1 MKQKFWKDKLIINQF
16 FNMKYLLNIFVIMV
30 ILNCEQNTV
39 ESTKKN
45 HSNELINKGFLDYTD
60 SLFLDS
66 LTNEIRNSFNIYHN
80 ENFKILHIDAEELAE
95 FNFEFFMPNLNKIL
109 AKRNIQ
115 LHVQK
120 LNQND
125 NSYEILIN
133 DKKIQLYNQNHLNNY
148 QFWDIAPRVFFK
160 HLNLILKNEKC
171 KEQFY
176 LLYFGNDLH
185 AILLTE
191 EQFLIIED
199 YYKDNEDEKP
209 YRP

>member
-1 MKQKFWKDKLIINQF
+1 VKQKFWKDKLIINQF